1 MAKLT
6 RTVNP
11 ITSGGGDILS
21 PTDWVQ
27 RILWVAMFGAVF
39 SIGAKVLSAADKFI
53 PGDNTPA
60 GYKNAN
66 AIQAPAGGPVI
77 Y

>member
-1 MAKLT
+1 MAGKLT

-11 ITSGGGDILS
+11 ITTGGGDILS
-21 PTDWVQ
+21 PSDWIS

-39 SIGAKVLSAADKFI
+39 SIGARVLQSADRYI
-53 PGDNTPA
+53 PGNNTPA
-60 GYKNAN
+60 GYRA
-66 AIQAPAGGPVI
+66 ATATQSVGGPVI